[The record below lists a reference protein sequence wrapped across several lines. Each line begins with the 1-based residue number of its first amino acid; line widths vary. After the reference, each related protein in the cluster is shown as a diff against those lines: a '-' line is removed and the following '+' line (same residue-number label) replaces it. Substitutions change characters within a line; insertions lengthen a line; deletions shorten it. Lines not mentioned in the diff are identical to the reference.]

1 MSFHWN
7 LSSDEEDE
15 TEEWKSKLIVA
26 DKSGAARAPNPTLAT
41 PTLRQE
47 AAKNDSSVARM
58 PTNNQNVQ
66 GFDFSEDDDEEEVDW
81 EDADDNDDAE
91 VEEEDSKMPAKETP
105 TFRPVTIDMNQK
117 TAATSPSKTKKKK
130 RGRRSYRFHS
140 LPPHLQS
147 LLIHIQQS
155 HLLALAS
162 RAMQI
167 SRCCSDVELLHVV
180 HSLVPVVEANS
191 IVPTEAE
198 VRGFVSWY
206 TYFVNHVEQ
215 RRRNIRAANEA
226 AGAPAVRRSKKR
238 KAPPLDVDRLGSVQ
252 PDRLLQIS
260 SYLSPANDDHPPP
273 DGDDFMELSNQDKVQ
288 LLVAMVR

>member
-1 MSFHWN
+1 MQKLPPTRTYVRVSLPFPQQTLMHLAVAHPTAASASLLFCCNGSCKGIGKMSFHWN

-81 EDADDNDDAE
+81 EDADDDDAE

-105 TFRPVTIDMNQK
+105 TPRPVTIDMNQK

-191 IVPTEAE
+191 TFLQKPRFEALCPGT
-198 VRGFVSWY
+198 RILSI
-206 TYFVNHVEQ
+206 TLHNVEETFEPPMK
-215 RRRNIRAANEA
+215 RREHL
-226 AGAPAVRRSKKR
+226 P
-238 KAPPLDVDRLGSVQ
+238 
-252 PDRLLQIS
+252 
-260 SYLSPANDDHPPP
+260 
-273 DGDDFMELSNQDKVQ
+273 
-288 LLVAMVR
+288 